1 VHSIA
6 LQGAFD
12 CTTADGSDR
21 RGTRFNRSG
30 LLFACRPAL
39 DHTRV
44 AIEHSHRDWHMELIV
59 KLEQRVENLKINNI
73 TKRKTKYKIIIIIS

>member
-30 LLFACRPAL
+30 LLLACRPAL

-73 TKRKTKYKIIIIIS
+73 TK